1 MRQVAPFATTI
12 WEEMGGMSGLLV
24 IDDDPSV
31 IRLIES
37 ACQDQAQVR
46 GALDAQEGLS
56 LLGKQCPDLLF
67 LDVMLPGVTGLE
79 LLHRVRLIDDQLPV
93 VFISATSESDAA
105 IEAIKL
111 GALDFLT
118 KPLDVSR
125 VRQLVGQALE
135 IRQLLRMTRP
145 APRTSPIVQEMERSM
160 LGRCPAM
167 LEVYKA
173 VGRVA
178 PQSITVLIRG
188 ESGTGKE
195 VVARA
200 IYRHSTRCFGPFL
213 AVNCAALPN
222 SLLES
227 ELFGHEKGAFTGAVN
242 RRIGKFE
249 QCHGGTIF
257 LDEVG
262 DMSPLLQAK
271 LLRLLQEQR
280 FERVGGHETI
290 QTDVRIITATN
301 RNLEAMTEVGEFRP
315 DLYYRLN
322 GFSISLP
329 PLRERGNDVQMMI
342 NHFLD
347 KYSKELGKPL
357 LHVAPSA
364 LRMLTHYPWPGN
376 VRELQSVLRKAM
388 LSMTGPILM
397 PEYLPEEVATW
408 QAREAA
414 ETEAAGHDHAPA
426 HNLAPFVDGRI
437 ECGSQDLY
445 AEALEFL
452 ERFVITRALEE
463 AQGNQSQAARLLGIT
478 RGSLRKKQQELRLHI
493 EPVILPAH
501 KPGDGTALTG

>member
-1 MRQVAPFATTI
+1 MTNGLRAYTGVC
-12 WEEMGGMSGLLV
+12 MSGLLV
-24 IDDDPSV
+24 IDDDPS
-31 IRLIES
+31 ILRLIES
-37 ACQDQAQVR
+37 ACRELIPVQ
-46 GALDAQEGLS
+46 GAIDAHEGLS
-56 LLGKQCPDLLF
+56 LLAQTHPDVLF
-67 LDVMLPGVTGLE
+67 LDLMLPGANGLE
-79 LLHRVRLIDDQLPV
+79 IYRRVKLIDDQLPV
-93 VFISATSESDAA
+93 VFISATNQSDAA

-118 KPLDVSR
+118 KPLDVGR

-135 IRQLLRMTRP
+135 IRQLMQMTTSRP
-145 APRTSPIVQEMERSM
+145 HPIVQDLERSM

-173 VGRVA
+173 IGRVA

-200 IYRHSTRCFGPFL
+200 IYRHSPRCSGPFL

-222 SLLES
+222 ALLES
-227 ELFGHEKGAFTGAVN
+227 ELFGHEKGSFTGAVS
-242 RRIGKFE
+242 RRLGKFE

-301 RNLEAMTEVGEFRP
+301 RNLEAMAETGEFRP

-322 GFSISLP
+322 GFSIALP
-329 PLRERGNDVQMMI
+329 PLRDRGGDMLLMI

-347 KYSKELGKPL
+347 KYSEELGKPL
-357 LHVAPSA
+357 LHVSPAV
-364 LRMLTHYPWPGN
+364 LRLLTQYPWPGN
-376 VRELQSVLRKAM
+376 VRELQSVLRKTM
-388 LSMTGPILM
+388 LNMTGPILI
-397 PEYLPEEVATW
+397 PEYLPEEVARW
-408 QAREAA
+408 EAREPVAA
-414 ETEAAGHDHAPA
+414 DTTHEHAPA
-426 HNLAPFVDGRI
+426 HDLAPFVEERI
-437 ECGSQDLY
+437 VSGSQNMY
-445 AEALEFL
+445 AETLEFL
-452 ERFVITRALEE
+452 ERFVITRVLEE
-463 AQGNQSQAARLLGIT
+463 AHGNQSQAARMLGIT
-478 RGSLRKKQQELRLHI
+478 RGSLRKKQQELHLHI

-501 KPGDGTALTG
+501 KPDRDGTALTG

>member
-1 MRQVAPFATTI
+1 
-12 WEEMGGMSGLLV
+12 MSGLLV

-31 IRLIES
+31 IHLIES

-56 LLGKQCPDLLF
+56 LLGTQRPDVLF

-79 LLHRVRLIDDQLPV
+79 LFHRVRLIDDQLPV

-105 IEAIKL
+105 IKAIKL

-118 KPLDVSR
+118 KPLDVGR
-125 VRQLVGQALE
+125 IRQLVGQALE
-135 IRQLLRMTRP
+135 IRQLLRMTKP
-145 APRTSPIVQEMERSM
+145 APRASPIVQEVERSM

-178 PQSITVLIRG
+178 PQSITVLVRG

-200 IYRHSTRCFGPFL
+200 IYRHSARCLGPFL

-227 ELFGHEKGAFTGAVN
+227 ELFGHEKGSFTGAVN

-280 FERVGGHETI
+280 FERIGGHETI

-301 RNLEAMTEVGEFRP
+301 RNLEAMTEAGEFRP

-329 PLRERGNDVQMMI
+329 PLRERGSDVQMMI
-342 NHFLD
+342 NQFLD
-347 KYSKELGKPL
+347 KYSQELGKPL
-357 LHVAPSA
+357 LHVAPTA
-364 LRMLTHYPWPGN
+364 LRILTRYPWPGN

-408 QAREAA
+408 ESREAD
-414 ETEAAGHDHAPA
+414 ETETASHDHAPA
-426 HNLAPFVDGRI
+426 HNLSPFVDERI

-463 AQGNQSQAARLLGIT
+463 ARGNQSQAARLLGIT

-501 KPGDGTALTG
+501 KQGDDAALTG